1 LDKPCAIYA
10 TIEVDGRKSCPF
22 STKLKVP
29 QKYWNT
35 PGNKKIQPSSKEYLV
50 SETFLFA
57 KKVNDQLNYIRKYS
71 DEARNI
77 LEHLEQAVTPEA
89 IKDLITKPKAPV
101 VVKKYIDVL
110 DELRVTLTTKKRK
123 KSTMDNYRTRRNNI
137 NEFLTAKGFEKL
149 TVGEFRFRHF
159 EECQLWMFDQM
170 SDEGGPRWNKN
181 TINKHLTL
189 VNQVLNY
196 AINKGYIKSNPIGQ
210 MGLEYDPTKPPQYL
224 VSDDRKRIFDCSMK
238 SLEKERDISVFLMYT
253 GLSHTDYMSLKDKH
267 LFRLPTGEWFIKKER
282 DKSEIYSIIPLLT
295 QAHEIV
301 KKYGSV
307 SRLPRLHLSDFNKA
321 LKILGEISQAPFPL
335 STSVFRETFSSMME
349 NEFMVPDRVI
359 MFMVGHTN
367 PKQLRNYSSVHPARV
382 LHELKKNDV
391 DIPFNLE
398 IYKELVKAS

>member
-1 LDKPCAIYA
+1 
-10 TIEVDGRKSCPF
+10 
-22 STKLKVP
+22 
-29 QKYWNT
+29 
-35 PGNKKIQPSSKEYLV
+35 
-50 SETFLFA
+50 
-57 KKVNDQLNYIRKYS
+57 
-71 DEARNI
+71 
-77 LEHLEQAVTPEA
+77 
-89 IKDLITKPKAPV
+89 
-101 VVKKYIDVL
+101 
-110 DELRVTLTTKKRK
+110 
-123 KSTMDNYRTRRNNI
+123 
-137 NEFLTAKGFEKL
+137 
-149 TVGEFRFRHF
+149 
-159 EECQLWMFDQM
+159 MFDQM